1 MSENSI
7 HEEHIANLTD
17 MIHHYQSVEMSL
29 RESRDIYT
37 TILQRSF
44 AAIYVVQD
52 GKFCNVNIK
61 AAANSGYST
70 EELIGMN
77 ADSLVHP
84 EDKPDVLCRAR
95 AMLRGDSTT
104 APYAFRILTKH
115 GDIRWIMETVSVIT
129 YEGRPAILGNSIDIT
144 EHRLAIERLRDS
156 EILYRTIFETTLA
169 ATIIIEEDTTISL
182 VNSEFSKMSGY
193 SREEWEGKKSWM
205 EFVVSE
211 DRERMLSYHHLRR
224 LNRKAPPQDYEF
236 GFIDSW
242 GHIRNVI
249 LMVDMIPQTK
259 KSVASFIDITDHK
272 KAVALLE
279 ESGNLYRTIFE
290 TTLAA
295 TIIIEE
301 DTTISLVNSEFSKM
315 SGYSREEWEGKKS
328 WTEFVIPEDRER
340 MRIYHHLRRVNC
352 NAAPNNYEFG
362 FIDNQ
367 GRIRN
372 VILMVDMIPQ
382 TSKSVAS
389 FADIT
394 EHKLTVS
401 RLQESENLYR
411 TIFEN
416 TGTATMIVEED
427 MTISLANT
435 EFETLSGAPKE
446 YWENK
451 RKWTELFSQKDL
463 QKMIHY
469 HQQRRIDPETSL
481 QNYQCALIDKQGNK
495 KVVLLAVAMIPGS
508 KKSVISLTDI
518 TEQKRVE
525 MALQKREQEVQKKSR
540 NLEEM
545 NSALKVLLKQ
555 RETDK
560 LELEENVLTNVKD
573 LILPY
578 LVKLKASHLNSRDAA
593 FVNILEANLMNI
605 TSPFFHSLSSNYINL
620 TPKEIQVANLIKD
633 GKTTKEIADI
643 IGVCQG
649 AISLHRDHIRKK
661 MGLNNKK
668 INLNTYLTSLA

>member
-193 SREEWEGKKSWM
+193 SREEWEGKKSW
-205 EFVVSE
+205 
-211 DRERMLSYHHLRR
+211 
-224 LNRKAPPQDYEF
+224 
-236 GFIDSW
+236 
-242 GHIRNVI
+242 
-249 LMVDMIPQTK
+249 
-259 KSVASFIDITDHK
+259 
-272 KAVALLE
+272 
-279 ESGNLYRTIFE
+279 
-290 TTLAA
+290 
-295 TIIIEE
+295 
-301 DTTISLVNSEFSKM
+301 
-315 SGYSREEWEGKKS
+315 
-328 WTEFVIPEDRER
+328 TEFVIPEDRER

-352 NAAPNNYEFG
+352 NAAPHNYEFG
-362 FIDNQ
+362 FIDNH

-394 EHKLTVS
+394 EHKLAVS

-469 HQQRRIDPETSL
+469 HQQRRIDPETSS

-578 LVKLKASHLNSRDAA
+578 LVKLKASHLNLRDAA

>member
-352 NAAPNNYEFG
+352 NAAPHNYEFG
-362 FIDNQ
+362 FIDNH

-394 EHKLTVS
+394 EHKLAVS

-469 HQQRRIDPETSL
+469 HQQRRIDPETSS

-495 KVVLLAVAMIPGS
+495 NVVLLAVAMIPGS

-578 LVKLKASHLNSRDAA
+578 LVKLKASHLNLRDAA

>member
-1 MSENSI
+1 
-7 HEEHIANLTD
+7 
-17 MIHHYQSVEMSL
+17 
-29 RESRDIYT
+29 
-37 TILQRSF
+37 
-44 AAIYVVQD
+44 
-52 GKFCNVNIK
+52 
-61 AAANSGYST
+61 
-70 EELIGMN
+70 
-77 ADSLVHP
+77 
-84 EDKPDVLCRAR
+84 
-95 AMLRGDSTT
+95 
-104 APYAFRILTKH
+104 
-115 GDIRWIMETVSVIT
+115 
-129 YEGRPAILGNSIDIT
+129 
-144 EHRLAIERLRDS
+144 
-156 EILYRTIFETTLA
+156 
-169 ATIIIEEDTTISL
+169 
-182 VNSEFSKMSGY
+182 
-193 SREEWEGKKSWM
+193 
-205 EFVVSE
+205 
-211 DRERMLSYHHLRR
+211 